1 MFIDSNVLGTV
12 GKKTQSLIGN
22 KASML
27 ITSEYVLKLNF
38 RFFFFFFF
46 FFLIF
51 QLIFCFFLV
60 AFWGCIE
67 HTFNK
72 RTQKKKKIKKKKK
85 VGSSWDLNQGPLKL
99 ASDALP
105 TELRG
110 PSLQGNS

>member
-1 MFIDSNVLGTV
+1 MFIDSNVLGSV

-46 FFLIF
+46 FFFDFSID
-51 QLIFCFFLV
+51 FCFFLV

-85 VGSSWDLNQGPLKL
+85 LGHPGI
-99 ASDALP
+99 
-105 TELRG
+105 
-110 PSLQGNS
+110 

>member
-46 FFLIF
+46 FFDFSIDFL
-51 QLIFCFFLV
+51 FFLV

-72 RTQKKKKIKKKKK
+72 RTQKKKKKKKK